1 MTKGDLTLV
10 HQNNIKICTFE
21 EKKKKTKGSSKLQRQ
36 QSGKKSWQV

>member
-21 EKKKKTKGSSKLQRQ
+21 EKKKTKGSSKLQRQ